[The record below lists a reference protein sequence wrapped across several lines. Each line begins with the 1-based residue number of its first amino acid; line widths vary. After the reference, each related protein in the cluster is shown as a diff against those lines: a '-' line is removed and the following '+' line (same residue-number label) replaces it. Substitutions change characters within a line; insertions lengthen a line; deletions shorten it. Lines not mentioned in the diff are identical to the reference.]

1 MGNPNEIKKAIEQR
15 LAERMEEID
24 GPELEDIGD
33 AEPESWDFTSIIS
46 EGTVPPSDED
56 WPEEEF
62 ELGTAIDEGAVA
74 MAAESGYAAFLDDV
88 PYDSNPFTTD
98 PDILE
103 SLDEDDQAILAD
115 TWNEGWAQAN
125 HDSWMAEVIL
135 TARQLV
141 ESTSQKDAEWA
152 MLSLQAAVEALGQTI
167 DYDEYSAFW
176 GFEQ

>member
-1 MGNPNEIKKAIEQR
+1 MGDPNEIKRAIEQR
-15 LAERMEEID
+15 LAERVEEID

-46 EGTVPPSDED
+46 EGTVPPSEDD

-62 ELGTAIDEGAVA
+62 VVAAEIDEGAVA

-88 PYDSNPFTTD
+88 PFDSNPFITD
-98 PDILE
+98 AEILE
-103 SLDEDDQAILAD
+103 ALDEDDQAILAD

-135 TARQLV
+135 TAKQLV
-141 ESTSQKDAEWA
+141 ESTSQKDAERA
-152 MLSLQAAVEALGQTI
+152 MLGLQDAVEALGQTI